1 MKRILIATALAAAT
15 VAAQAQYTGPSAVPA
30 ATVKSLQAQGK
41 DDQPAVL
48 RGQIVSHV
56 GDELYS
62 FDDGTGQMR
71 VKIKHK
77 LWPAGQPVGAATK
90 VELTGEYDKDWVGEP
105 KFKVKQVRVL

>member
-1 MKRILIATALAAAT
+1 MKRILIAAALATAAM
-15 VAAQAQYTGPSAVPA
+15 AAQAQYTGPSTVPG

-48 RGQIVSHV
+48 TGQIVSSI

-62 FDDGTGQMR
+62 FDDGTGRMR

-105 KFKVKQVRVL
+105 KFKVKQIRLL